1 MTGVNEKNDKH
12 LKREIGLFAA
22 GFLVLNGLIG
32 AGIFGLPGVLSQQA
46 GMFSPWLFLIF
57 GALIIPIVLTFA
69 ALASF
74 FQSTGGP
81 ILYASTA
88 FGPLVGF
95 QTGWLLYVGRVASF
109 AGNINLMFDY
119 ISYIWNGASEPFI
132 RAILILLVTGGLALI
147 NIIGIK
153 RAIQAINLFTFL
165 KIIPL
170 ILMLLLGLQ
179 YVSPEG
185 LLPSDLPKF
194 DDLGSSVLLIMF
206 AFVGFEAALV
216 TAGETKNPR
225 TTLPRALVSMVL
237 IITVFYFA
245 IQLIYVS
252 VNPSGSENAPLI
264 ELGKSLMG
272 PIGGTVLILTA
283 VFSICG
289 NITGVM
295 ISGPRMTYAMA
306 EENSLPPWFSNIHE
320 KYKTPVNSIIF
331 KAVFVYLLAVS
342 GTFVYL
348 AIASALTRMLAYII
362 CIASLPV
369 IKKKVDQETRDQATK
384 LPGGYFIPIIGMLV
398 CLGAISQASL
408 NSWLYMIG
416 FITLG
421 SLLFGINKI
430 LIQKK

>member
-1 MTGVNEKNDKH
+1 MSGDSEKNDKH

-32 AGIFGLPGVLSQQA
+32 AGIFGLPGVLAEQA
-46 GMFSPWLFLIF
+46 GLFSPWLFIIF
-57 GALIIPIVLTFA
+57 GLLIIPIVLTFA
-69 ALASF
+69 VLASY

-81 ILYASTA
+81 VLYASSA

-119 ISYIWNGASEPFI
+119 ISYIWNGASEPII
-132 RAILILLVTGGLALI
+132 RGILILLVTGGLAII
-147 NIIGIK
+147 NIVGIK

-170 ILMLLLGLQ
+170 ILMLLLGIQ
-179 YVSPEG
+179 YVTPEG
-185 LLPSDLPKF
+185 VLPSDLPKF

-272 PIGGTVLILTA
+272 PIGGTILILTA

-306 EENSLPPWFSNIHE
+306 KEDCLPPWFSKINE

-331 KAVFVYLLAVS
+331 KAVFVYLLAIS

-362 CIASLPV
+362 CIASLPI

-384 LPGGYFIPIIGMLV
+384 LPGGYIIPIVGMLV
-398 CLGAISQASL
+398 CIGAVSQASL
-408 NSWLYMIG
+408 NSWFYMLG
-416 FITLG
+416 FITL
-421 SLLFGINKI
+421 
-430 LIQKK
+430 